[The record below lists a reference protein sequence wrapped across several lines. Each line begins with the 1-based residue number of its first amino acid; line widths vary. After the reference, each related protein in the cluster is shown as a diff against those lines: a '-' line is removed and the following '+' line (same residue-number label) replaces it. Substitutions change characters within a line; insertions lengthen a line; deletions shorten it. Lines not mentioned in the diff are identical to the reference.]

1 MDAVTGAF
9 SYTGRSI
16 PRRLLEAGRE
26 VRTLTGHP
34 SRPDPFGG
42 KVSVVPYAFDDAA
55 ALAAGL
61 RGAEVLYN
69 TYWVRFPYRGVAF
82 DQALRNTRALL
93 QGAEEAGVPRVVHI
107 SITNPSRGPPVAGAA
122 GRRPRLVHLPPTLL
136 IGLVKVLGLALGDVL
151 LTVDELRGLM
161 AGLVATEGPPTGGT
175 RLSEWLDEHAGDIG
189 RVYASEL
196 A

>member
-1 MDAVTGAF
+1 MDPVTGAF

-16 PRRLLEAGRE
+16 THRLLKAGRE

-42 KVSVVPYAFDDAA
+42 KVSVIPCAFD
-55 ALAAGL
+55 
-61 RGAEVLYN
+61 
-69 TYWVRFPYRGVAF
+69 
-82 DQALRNTRALL
+82 
-93 QGAEEAGVPRVVHI
+93 
-107 SITNPSRGPPVAGAA
+107 
-122 GRRPRLVHLPPTLL
+122 GRRPRLVHLPPTIL

-151 LTVDELRGLM
+151 LTVDEPRGLM
-161 AGLVATEGPPTGGT
+161 AGLVATEGPPTGAT

-196 A
+196 ARHYR